1 MTSSSDP
8 TSRYCGST
16 FFGS

>member
-16 FFGS
+16 FFGC